1 MGKATQHS
9 KNFAKV
15 KTFYRMGLWSEIRV
29 RNAVTHPTGKPWITP
44 EEYQEITGRP
54 YDAANNKKQASEE

>member
-15 KTFYRMGLWSEIRV
+15 KTFYRAGLWSEIRV
-29 RNAVTHPTGKPWITP
+29 RNAVTHPTGKPWITR
-44 EEYQEITGRP
+44 EEYQEITGQP
-54 YDAANNKKQASEE
+54 YDSTDSEKKASEE